1 MVYLEDV
8 LLDNVGGEL
17 LDTVLDRIRTG
28 ARVSIC
34 GAVSQYDDLKDVR
47 GPKLYLRLAERN
59 ARMGGFTVDHFMA
72 RFSEAVADIT
82 NWMSEGRLTL
92 PEHVE
97 HGIERF
103 PDALIMLFTGGHMGK
118 LLVAP

>member
-1 MVYLEDV
+1 MIGSRDPSWRVI
-8 LLDNVGGEL
+8 GIAGEL
-17 LDTVLDRIRTG
+17 LDTVLDRIRTC

-34 GAVSQYDDLKDVR
+34 GAISQYDDLKDVR
-47 GPKLYLRLAERN
+47 GPK
-59 ARMGGFTVDHFMA
+59 
-72 RFSEAVADIT
+72 
-82 NWMSEGRLTL
+82 RLTL